1 MRINTNISAIQ
12 AQRNMQQISR
22 EVESSAKNLASGA
35 RINSAS
41 DDAAGLSISEKMKA
55 TIRSANQAKRNAN
68 DGVSII
74 QTLEGSF
81 NEVSSIFIRLKE
93 LAVQSATD
101 TLQDENRQLIDYE
114 FGQLKT
120 EAKRI
125 FSTLR
130 VAGSSLDLGTAAQ
143 REGQILNG
151 ITKPID
157 IHIGLDND
165 RSTNRITLDA
175 SDLKVGEGDFK
186 VMSRNVST
194 KEGARGAIMDLSED
208 LNTLA
213 NARAHLG
220 ALQNRLVSAADNLAV
235 RSQNESA
242 SQSVIKDADYAY
254 ESARNLKSKILFD
267 ASTSVLSQANGVG
280 KHTLKLIG

>member
-12 AQRNMQQISR
+12 AQRSMQQISR

-101 TLQDENRQLIDYE
+101 TLEDENRQLIDYE
-114 FGQLKT
+114 FEQLKT
-120 EAKRI
+120 EARRI

-130 VAGSSLDLGTAAQ
+130 VAGSSLDLGTPAQ
-143 REGQILNG
+143 SQGQILSG
-151 ITKPID
+151 ITRPFD

-165 RSTNRITLDA
+165 RTTNKITFDA
-175 SDLKVGEGDFK
+175 SDLKVGAGDFR
-186 VMSRNVST
+186 VMSIRVGT
-194 KEGARGAIMDLSED
+194 KEGARGALEALNQDI
-208 LNTLA
+208 NTLA
-213 NARAHLG
+213 GSRAYLG
-220 ALQNRLVSAADNLAV
+220 ALQNRLVSAADNLGV

-242 SQSVIKDADYAY
+242 AQSVIKDADYAY
-254 ESARNLKSKILFD
+254 ESARNLKSKILLD